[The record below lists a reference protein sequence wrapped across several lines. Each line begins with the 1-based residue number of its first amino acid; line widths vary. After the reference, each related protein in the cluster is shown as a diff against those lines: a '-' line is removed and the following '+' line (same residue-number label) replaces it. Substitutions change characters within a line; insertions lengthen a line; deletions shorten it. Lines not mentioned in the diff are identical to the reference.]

1 LRSQVVESVVR
12 VVLAAVPEKRQR
24 RAVHSFGATE
34 QPTAVVARLPES
46 GTLIFDAM
54 TVEASSIVVVTIA
67 KKAPTATHSRA
78 EGASVAIVGAGE
90 KTSAITI
97 ARIGIAKKTPA
108 NGSPAK
114 VGITEKTPT
123 VVPITKKSLTGT
135 GNTTKATRVP
145 KAASI
150 VAKPRSLQ
158 MRRAEVIQRHENKYD
173 RSSLKCAHGGDQ
185 ISSLAILD
193 GLEMAL
199 SEFGMFLDNTGLQW

>member
-1 LRSQVVESVVR
+1 MRSQVVESVVR

-46 GTLIFDAM
+46 GTLIVDAM

-78 EGASVAIVGAGE
+78 EGASVVIVGAGE
-90 KTSAITI
+90 KTSAII
-97 ARIGIAKKTPA
+97 IAKKTPA

-199 SEFGMFLDNTGLQW
+199 SEFGMVLDNTGLQW